1 MTIVPADRPHSDDE
15 PPVAAFPASVA
26 EAERIQQELRQRLDL
41 GEHLKG
47 VPRLVAGV
55 DVSYHKDSPRIVA
68 AAVVIDLAT
77 DAEVESAVVPGQ
89 VSFPYVPGLLAFR
102 EVPILLAALD
112 RLEHRPEVV
121 VCDGYGVAHPRR
133 FGLACH
139 LGVLTGLPTFGV
151 AKTPFVGAYDE
162 PGTRR
167 GDWSALRDGDEVLG
181 RVLRTQTDVKPV
193 FVSVGHRTNL
203 DQATTITLD
212 LSRRY
217 RLPEAIRRADFLS
230 REALRMSSDSWTIP
244 VSE

>member
-1 MTIVPADRPHSDDE
+1 M
-15 PPVAAFPASVA
+15 A